1 MISLAKRCLT
11 QCDVQVS
18 KLNRFAFAL
27 AEVCVRVA
35 VAGAYTRPLFSSTL
49 AYYVGYAGCMISP
62 QSIRQGDTGRCE
74 LKGLGG
80 AEKWTSVSPW
90 AVVEPLFGVV
100 LVALLHEA
108 CVLSVPKY
116 YPFVEA
122 RYASDAE
129 YFKLMVGRC
138 RLTVSKHGLKARLV
152 SALETKV

>member
-27 AEVCVRVA
+27 AEVCVRV
-35 VAGAYTRPLFSSTL
+35 
-49 AYYVGYAGCMISP
+49 
-62 QSIRQGDTGRCE
+62 
-74 LKGLGG
+74 
-80 AEKWTSVSPW
+80 